1 VTKADRWLDLIAYL
15 LQHRVPVTRE
25 QILQAIEAY
34 RDAPDGASLEQDME
48 RLRRL
53 GVDIEAVPLP
63 RSEGEPTPA
72 YRLRPGDFYLPYLEL
87 EPAPTTAERPA
98 RPYRGLRTLKISRK
112 DLDVLERATRR
123 LAERPDFPLF
133 AAAASA
139 RRKLAFDLPLTTPQV
154 ERILAGLSRRRAAQA
169 LEVLQQA
176 VATKRHVRV
185 TYYSIGRDL
194 QEQLDLEPHALFFNW
209 GRWYCVAS
217 TPGDVGWRVLRV
229 DRMRDPGSLGE
240 TFTTPTEFSVND
252 FVGRLPWELS
262 DSPAV
267 RVRARFA
274 FPESRWVLAQRVGLV
289 VEALTADGGVVLEFR
304 VNDAGPF
311 LRWLLTFRDHVQVEE
326 PADVAASL
334 ERLRRQVAAL
344 YADGRRA

>member
-1 VTKADRWLDLIAYL
+1 MTKARRWLDLIAFL
-15 LQHRVPVTRE
+15 LQHRIPVTEE

-34 RDAPDGASLEQDME
+34 RDAPDQRTLELDLE
-48 RLRRL
+48 RLAHV
-53 GVDIEAVPLP
+53 GVEVEVGSVLRPDGGTT
-63 RSEGEPTPA
+63 RT

-112 DLDVLERATRR
+112 DLGVLERATRR
-123 LAERPDFPLF
+123 LAERPDFPLA

-154 ERILAGLSRRRAAQA
+154 ERILSGLSRRRAAQA
-169 LEVLQQA
+169 LEVLQRA
-176 VATKRHVRV
+176 VATRRRVRV

-194 QEQLDLEPHALFFNW
+194 QEQVELEPYALFFNW
-209 GRWYCVAS
+209 GRWYCVAG
-217 TPGDVGWRVLRV
+217 TPGDEGWRVFRV
-229 DRMRDPGSLGE
+229 DRMRNPGPLE
-240 TFTTPTEFSVND
+240 AAFATPGGFSVED

-262 DSPAV
+262 DAPGV

-289 VEALTADGGVVLEFR
+289 REPLTTDGSAVLEFR
-304 VNDAGPF
+304 VSEAGPF
-311 LRWLLTFRDHVQVEE
+311 LRWLLTFRDHVEVEE
-326 PADVAASL
+326 PADIARAL
-334 ERLRRQVAAL
+334 EKLRRQVAAL
-344 YADGRRA
+344 YADDRHG